1 MEGIRVMDSMEL
13 SRLKEAAKEIRKKT
27 IDMIGFLGVGH
38 IGGALSIAD
47 LLAVLYFKE
56 MRVDPTQPRWP
67 ERDRLVLSKG
77 HAGPALYSALAMKGF
92 FPEEWLHTLNKGGTN
107 LPSHCD
113 RNKTPG
119 IDMTTGSLGQ
129 GISAACGIALAN
141 RMDGRDVFTYA
152 IIGDGESNEGQ
163 VWEAAMFAAHNR
175 LDRLIAFTDC
185 NKMQIDGVTSEIMNL
200 ESLEAKWSAFG
211 WEVER
216 IDGHNLEAIVSAI
229 ENAQERARPEA
240 GGSGGSASASAAGS
254 VARPT
259 MIILDTIKGKG
270 AEFCEGQ
277 VGSHNMNFDYETA
290 KKAIAALDR

>member
-1 MEGIRVMDSMEL
+1 MDSVEL
-13 SRLKEAAKEIRKKT
+13 ERLETAAREIRKKT

-47 LLAVLYFKE
+47 LLALLYFKE
-56 MRVDPTQPRWP
+56 MNVDPTKPRMA

-77 HAGPALYSALAMKGF
+77 HAGPALYSALCIRGF

-141 RMDGRDVFTYA
+141 RMDGRKVFTFA

-163 VWEAAMFAAHNR
+163 VWEAAMFAAHSR
-175 LDRLIAFTDC
+175 LDRLIAFTDA
-185 NKMQIDGVTSEIMNL
+185 NKMQIDGMTADVLDMEPLTS
-200 ESLEAKWSAFG
+200 KWSSFG

-216 IDGHNLEAIVSAI
+216 VDGHNLRALDSAI
-229 ENAQERARPEA
+229 KAARSRADNSLL
-240 GGSGGSASASAAGS
+240 SGAPGK
-254 VARPT
+254 PT
-259 MIILDTIKGKG
+259 MIIMDTIKGKG
-270 AEFCEGQ
+270 AAFCEGQ
-277 VGSHNMNFDYETA
+277 IGNHNMNFDYETA
-290 KKAIAALDR
+290 KKAIAELDR